1 MKRLFNW
8 RLRLVQKGY
17 DVGWKHGYEAGMSEH
32 HKQIV
37 DLLNKN
43 IEDID
48 WGKEEPFK
56 LREVVPL
63 VKEYKAELDHV
74 GWNK

>member
-1 MKRLFNW
+1 MSIFKWKDRLI
-8 RLRLVQKGY
+8 QKWY
-17 DVGWKHGYEAGMSEH
+17 NLGWKHGYDAGMDEH

-48 WGKEEPFK
+48 WTVEEPFK

-63 VKEYKAELDHV
+63 VKKYKADKDLV
-74 GWNK
+74 GWD